1 MAAAAPRPA
10 AAHGSKR
17 APEAGDGADEAGG
30 GWRPG
35 GGYGLVDCPE
45 HWLRWSFGQCFGD
58 RDAAED
64 FSEADVLSAVEF
76 DPTGEY
82 LATGDKGGRVVVFKR
97 APADADA
104 EAVSFEM
111 ATPHPAASHA
121 RCRGVPGRV
130 LHPGEAGPVRA
141 PEPRLARSRGRRPIP
156 WFLCSCRP
164 RCAGALPPAA
174 ALQARVGRVLC
185 AASGLVA
192 LWGAPQARLGRAEA
206 LLRDLAQPRQ
216 AGSQPAPAPR
226 PRAGAPAPRN
236 RCRSAATVLRVRC
249 QASATV
255 PVRTRRR
262 TPRWTSPARG
272 QCLAQSPT
280 SASTWSFRATR
291 PSSTT

>member
-17 APEAGDGADEAGG
+17 APEAGGDGDEAGG

-104 EAVSFEM
+104 EAVSRVR
-111 ATPHPAASHA
+111 AAPHPAGSLANQP
-121 RCRGVPGRV
+121 GVIGGWGVSPG
-130 LHPGEAGPVRA
+130 GG
-141 PEPRLARSRGRRPIP
+141 
-156 WFLCSCRP
+156 
-164 RCAGALPPAA
+164 
-174 ALQARVGRVLC
+174 
-185 AASGLVA
+185 
-192 LWGAPQARLGRAEA
+192 
-206 LLRDLAQPRQ
+206 
-216 AGSQPAPAPR
+216 
-226 PRAGAPAPRN
+226 
-236 RCRSAATVLRVRC
+236 
-249 QASATV
+249 
-255 PVRTRRR
+255 
-262 TPRWTSPARG
+262 
-272 QCLAQSPT
+272 
-280 SASTWSFRATR
+280 
-291 PSSTT
+291 